1 MKIKLLVFLQVR
13 YRKLDK
19 NFKDESLID
28 LLRYLRDKQSRN
40 RRMFRVVFKDFKMN
54 IFLGFNKVL
63 YYRGVVENYKCRFS
77 LVVLERFRF
86 QRGRFFL
93 DVINLRGVNL
103 ESFMDGNVLVLNLIL
118 KFIEEGNQKYR
129 VENEIS
135 FKNFDRR

>member
-1 MKIKLLVFLQVR
+1 
-13 YRKLDK
+13 
-19 NFKDESLID
+19 
-28 LLRYLRDKQSRN
+28 
-40 RRMFRVVFKDFKMN
+40 MFRVVFKDFKMN

-63 YYRGVVENYKCRFS
+63 YYRGVVENYKRRFS

>member
-1 MKIKLLVFLQVR
+1 
-13 YRKLDK
+13 
-19 NFKDESLID
+19 
-28 LLRYLRDKQSRN
+28 
-40 RRMFRVVFKDFKMN
+40 MFRVVFKDFKTN

-63 YYRGVVENYKCRFS
+63 YYRGVVENYKRRFS

-135 FKNFDRR
+135 FKNFDRC